1 MHEIPGF
8 KSHSGPPF
16 IFYFSTFLLFPMASS
31 FFRNKAHLTPD
42 ELAARMDGYVVAGLE
57 SEHLNQSLM
66 SGIDDI
72 SAVIGVRKEVV
83 GKCFNSLKG
92 KVCTIIV
99 ECFCAFDTFILK
111 SGTDSHTIGRRHL
124 HSEGLRSGQAAKRH
138 EVGWIPGSCDKVR
151 CKAQRMARGGWSA
164 QPWRLQVMCS
174 T

>member
-1 MHEIPGF
+1 LHEIPGF

-42 ELAARMDGYVVAGLE
+42 ELAARMYGYVVAGLE
-57 SEHLNQSLM
+57 S
-66 SGIDDI
+66 
-72 SAVIGVRKEVV
+72 VRKEVV

-99 ECFCAFDTFILK
+99 ECFCDICIQKGFARDKLPKDMKWAGYQDLVTKYGVKLNGWPEEGGVRNPGDFK
-111 SGTDSHTIGRRHL
+111 SCAALEHL
-124 HSEGLRSGQAAKRH
+124 LAALDGPSCSFYTHVQIAASSLVPLR
-138 EVGWIPGSCDKVR
+138 
-151 CKAQRMARGGWSA
+151 
-164 QPWRLQVMCS
+164 